1 MKPGINALI
10 FATAF
15 LCAGVSHTAFAA
27 AEEAKTQVGQRAAQ
41 TPPPAAAKTAT
52 PAADAPTAETGKVS
66 INSASA
72 EELAHAM
79 NGVGLKKA
87 QAIVS
92 YREEY
97 GPFKTL
103 DDLRQVPG
111 LGSALVERNLAH
123 LML

>member
-10 FATAF
+10 FATVF

-27 AEEAKTQVGQRAAQ
+27 PAEAKTQASQRAAQ
-41 TPPPAAAKTAT
+41 TPPSSAKTVA
-52 PAADAPTAETGKVS
+52 PADSPVGETGKVS

-72 EELAHAM
+72 EELAQAM